1 MSLHH
6 DINVP
11 LAAASSSSK
20 RKRQAHSYQ
29 MRLHQLGY
37 RGVAFCHTAYGRLK
51 EDKDDADVALPWLDI
66 DGGGGKNDAFGRTNS
81 LGMRVYR
88 RLNIVVE
95 EVSDVSRI
103 LLPADARDDAA
114 AKLLRKYDIVSL
126 QPMNEPALQNICQL
140 LSSSD
145 AATASSPKSSV
156 NFVDI
161 IVLEYAT
168 GSRGGH
174 GLPFKVR
181 KEYLVKALQAGVTFE
196 VCYGAAVLDAKRRQG
211 FLRTLVDFRFNYT
224 SIQKKHALLNKQ
236 CKRRNGQR
244 RSEKFPLLVSSG
256 ARQNYTLGSGDMGA
270 LAFRTPRDVKCLIG
284 HLVGGEGWFDKG
296 GEGQMHCDDGDGA
309 GKNRHKRKVRT
320 LMSAAEKVLARASE
334 RALGVSVA
342 APPSSMQQQSHKRQ
356 KRAWESRS
364 SLVDGFGDDSDGEEQ
379 ENGPPTE
386 KVSASLVQWLSES
399 LPTETKDE
407 TETSDE
413 IARGRVS
420 NDEINHS
427 AEKSEPRAESVPAI
441 QHTGKSE
448 DSEKGE
454 DLEDGFIAL

>member
-20 RKRQAHSYQ
+20 RRRQAHCYQ

-51 EDKDDADVALPWLDI
+51 EDKDDADVALPWRDVLPPSI
-66 DGGGGKNDAFGRTNS
+66 SNGDGGAKKDDAFGRTNS

-103 LLPADARDDAA
+103 LLPADARDEAA
-114 AKLLRKYDIVSL
+114 TKLLRKYDIVSL

-145 AATASSPKSSV
+145 AATASSPNSSV

-174 GLPFKVR
+174 GLPYKVR

-196 VCYGAAVLDAKRRQG
+196 V
-211 FLRTLVDFRFNYT
+211 
-224 SIQKKHALLNKQ
+224 
-236 CKRRNGQR
+236 
-244 RSEKFPLLVSSG
+244 
-256 ARQNYTLGSGDMGA
+256 
-270 LAFRTPRDVKCLIG
+270 
-284 HLVGGEGWFDKG
+284 W
-296 GEGQMHCDDGDGA
+296 
-309 GKNRHKRKVRT
+309 
-320 LMSAAEKVLARASE
+320 
-334 RALGVSVA
+334 
-342 APPSSMQQQSHKRQ
+342 
-356 KRAWESRS
+356 
-364 SLVDGFGDDSDGEEQ
+364 
-379 ENGPPTE
+379 
-386 KVSASLVQWLSES
+386 
-399 LPTETKDE
+399 
-407 TETSDE
+407 
-413 IARGRVS
+413 
-420 NDEINHS
+420 
-427 AEKSEPRAESVPAI
+427 
-441 QHTGKSE
+441 
-448 DSEKGE
+448 
-454 DLEDGFIAL
+454 